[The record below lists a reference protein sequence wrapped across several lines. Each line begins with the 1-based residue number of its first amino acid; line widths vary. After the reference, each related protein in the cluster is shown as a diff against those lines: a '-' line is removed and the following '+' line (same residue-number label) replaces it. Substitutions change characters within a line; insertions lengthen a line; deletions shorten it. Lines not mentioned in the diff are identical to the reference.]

1 MKQSGFGACVR
12 SLRKQRQLTQKQFA
26 DQLGVTDKAVSKWE
40 RGLSLPDITL
50 FPEVAGVLGVSV
62 EDLLEA
68 CSDICRP
75 SRLLQAFELSR
86 DIRTPLH
93 IMLGFEEIA
102 RQHVEDPELL
112 RRYLEGIRVSGEYL
126 MFLLDSA
133 EKVRGA
139 GNSGSAGGSGN
150 SGSAGGFGNSGSAGG
165 SGNTGNSDDAFCD
178 TCGGVSGRGYP
189 SDPAELEAYL
199 REKVLVDMA
208 KLGERSDFDFTGK
221 RVLVVDDMAVNREIA
236 SEVLKQTGAVTEP
249 AGDGAVC
256 LEKVKAMPAGY
267 YDLILMD
274 LSMPRMDGLE
284 AARAIRALPDREKAC
299 IPIIALTTNVTE
311 QDRKAAEKAGM
322 DDFAE
327 KPILVERLFR
337 IMEKY
342 LGGRS

>member
-50 FPEVAGVLGVSV
+50 FPEVAGILGVSV
-62 EDLLEA
+62 ADLLEA

-126 MFLLDSA
+126 MFLLDAA

-150 SGSAGGFGNSGSAGG
+150 TGSAGG

-208 KLGERSDFDFTGK
+208 KMGERSDFDFTGK
-221 RVLVVDDMAVNREIA
+221 RVLVVDDMVVNREIA
-236 SEVLKQTGAVTEP
+236 SEVLKQTGVVTES
-249 AGDGAVC
+249 AGDGEVC

-299 IPIIALTTNVTE
+299 IPMIALTTNVTE
-311 QDRKAAEKAGM
+311 QDRKAAAKAGM
-322 DDFAE
+322 DDFVE

-337 IMEKY
+337 IMGKY
-342 LGGRS
+342 LRARGKKED